1 MAQRFPGVYPAMST
15 PLTAEREIDH
25 AGLKRVVGYLFDNG
39 VDGLSILGST
49 GECSA
54 LRREQR
60 KEALSL
66 ALEAGGDRGTIFTG
80 ASGSVMADVIA
91 DLKSIDGM
99 GAKGA
104 LVPPPFYYP
113 LNNEGVVTYYQH
125 VAEAS
130 PVPIIL
136 YHIPRITKVP
146 ITVEAVAKLI
156 EHPNII
162 GIKDSS
168 GEFAYFEE
176 IARLAEHVPGFTVL
190 TGSDS
195 MLAAS
200 LFVGGHGIIGAGVNI
215 APDVAVAVYQAAMSG
230 DRNKAIAMQHK
241 LSDAVSACRV
251 GVFPAA
257 YKAQFALKGLCGP
270 HMAWP
275 IPSLN
280 EAEMEQLRKNLVDAG
295 VAGVLSAA

>member
-1 MAQRFPGVYPAMST
+1 MAQRYPGVYPAMST
-15 PLTAEREIDH
+15 PLTNEREIDR
-25 AGLKRVVGYLFDNG
+25 AGIKQVVGYLFDNG

-60 KEALSL
+60 KEALAL
-66 ALEAGGDRGTIFTG
+66 ALEYGGDRGTIFTG
-80 ASGSVMADVIA
+80 AAGSVVADVIA

-113 LNNEGVVTYYQH
+113 LNNEGVVSYYER

-136 YHIPRITKVP
+136 YNIPRITKVQ
-146 ITVEAVAKLI
+146 ITVEAVARLI
-156 EHPNII
+156 EHPNIM

-168 GEFAYFEE
+168 GEFAYFTE
-176 IARLAEHVPGFTVL
+176 IARLAENAPGFTVL
-190 TGSDS
+190 TGSDA

-215 APDVAVAVYQAAMSG
+215 VPDVTVAVYHAAMSG
-230 DRNKAIAMQHK
+230 DRTKAIALQHK
-241 LSDAVSACRV
+241 VADAVNACRV

-257 YKAQFALKGLCGP
+257 YKAQFTLKGLCEP
-270 HMAWP
+270 YMAWP
-275 IPSLN
+275 IPVLN
-280 EAEMEQLRKNLVDAG
+280 KAEMEQLRRNLVE
-295 VAGVLSAA
+295 AGVLSAE

>member
-1 MAQRFPGVYPAMST
+1 MAQRYPGVYPAMST
-15 PLTAEREIDH
+15 PLTKDREIDH
-25 AGLKRVVGYLFDNG
+25 DGVKRVVGYLFDNG

-60 KEALSL
+60 KEALSV

-80 ASGSVMADVIA
+80 ASGSVTADVIA

-113 LNNEGVVTYYQH
+113 LNNEGVVTYYER

-146 ITVEAVAKLI
+146 ITVEVVARLI

-176 IARLAEHVPGFTVL
+176 IARLAENGSGFTVL

-200 LFVGGHGIIGAGVNI
+200 LYVGGHGIIGAGVNI
-215 APDVAVAVYQAAMSG
+215 VPDIAVAVYHAAMSG

-251 GVFPAA
+251 GNFPAA
-257 YKAQFALKGLCGP
+257 YKAQFALKGLCQP
-270 HMAWP
+270 YMAWP

-280 EAEMEQLRKNLVDAG
+280 DAEMNQLRKNLNEAG

>member
-1 MAQRFPGVYPAMST
+1 MAQANIRYPGVYPAMST
-15 PLTAEREIDH
+15 PLTEEREIDH
-25 AGLKRVVGYLFDNG
+25 DGIKRVVGYLFDNG

-60 KEALSL
+60 KEALSV
-66 ALEAGGDRGTIFTG
+66 ALEFGGDRGTIFTG
-80 ASGSVMADVIA
+80 AAGSVTADVIA

-113 LNNEGVVTYYQH
+113 LNDEGVVTYYER

-136 YHIPRITKVP
+136 YNIPRITKVQ
-146 ITVEAVAKLI
+146 ISVAAVARLI
-156 EHPNII
+156 EHENIM

-168 GEFAYFEE
+168 GEFGYFTEV
-176 IARLAEHVPGFTVL
+176 ARLAENAPGFTVL
-190 TGSDS
+190 TGSDA

-200 LFVGGHGIIGAGVNI
+200 IFVGGHGIIGAGVNI
-215 APDVAVAVYQAAMSG
+215 VPDVVVAVYRAAMSG
-230 DRNKAIAMQHK
+230 DRAKAIALQHK
-241 LSDAVSACRV
+241 IADAVNACRV
-251 GVFPAA
+251 GVFPGA
-257 YKAQFALKGLCGP
+257 YKAQFALKGLCEP
-270 HMAWP
+270 YMAWP
-275 IPSLN
+275 IPVLN
-280 EAEMEQLRKNLVDAG
+280 NAEMQQLRKNLVE
-295 VAGVLSAA
+295 AGVLSAE

>member
-1 MAQRFPGVYPAMST
+1 MAQRYPGVYPAMST
-15 PLTAEREIDH
+15 PLTEDREIDRE
-25 AGLKRVVGYLFDNG
+25 GIKKVVGYLFDNG

-54 LRREQR
+54 LQREQR

-66 ALEAGGDRGTIFTG
+66 ALEFGGDRGTIFTG
-80 ASGSVMADVIA
+80 AAGSVTADVIA

-113 LNNEGVVTYYQH
+113 LNNEGVVTYYER
-125 VAEAS
+125 VAESS

-136 YHIPRITKVP
+136 YNIPRITKVQ
-146 ITVEAVAKLI
+146 ISVEAIARLI
-156 EHPNII
+156 EHPNIM

-168 GEFAYFEE
+168 GEFPYFQEV
-176 IARLAEHVPGFTVL
+176 ARLAESYAGFTVL

-200 LFVGGHGIIGAGVNI
+200 LYVGGHGIIGAGVNI
-215 APDVAVAVYQAAMSG
+215 VPDVVVAVYQAAMSG
-230 DRNKAIAMQHK
+230 DRSRAIAMQHK
-241 LSDAVSACRV
+241 VSDAVSACRV
-251 GVFPAA
+251 GVFPGA
-257 YKAQFALKGLCGP
+257 YKAQFALKGLCQP

-280 EAEMEQLRKNLVDAG
+280 TSEMEQLRKNLVE
-295 VAGVLSAA
+295 AGVLSAE

>member
-1 MAQRFPGVYPAMST
+1 MEQRTNRYPGVFPAMST
-15 PLTAEREIDH
+15 PLTESREIDH
-25 AGLKRVVGYLFDNG
+25 EGLKNVVGYLFDNG

-60 KEALSL
+60 KEALEV
-66 ALEAGGDRGTIFTG
+66 ALEAGGERGTIFTG

-91 DLKSIDGM
+91 DLKAIDGL
-99 GAKGA
+99 GARGA

-113 LNNEGVVTYYQH
+113 INDEGVVTFYEH

-146 ITVEAVAKLI
+146 ITPAAVARLI

-162 GIKDSS
+162 GLKDSS
-168 GEFAYFEE
+168 GDFSNFTE
-176 IARLAEHVPGFTVL
+176 IARLANQTTGFTL
-190 TGSDS
+190 YTGSDA

-215 APDVAVAVYQAAMSG
+215 VPDVVVAVYQAVMSG
-230 DRNKAIAMQHK
+230 DKAKAIEMQHK
-241 LSDAVSACRV
+241 VADAVNACRV
-251 GVFPAA
+251 GNFPGA
-257 YKAQFALKGLCGP
+257 YKAQYTLKGLCQP
-270 HMAWP
+270 YMAWP
-275 IPSLN
+275 IPTVN
-280 EAEMEQLRKNLVDAG
+280 DAEMRELRANLVA
-295 VAGVLSAA
+295 AGVLSAE

>member
-1 MAQRFPGVYPAMST
+1 MAQRYPGVYPAMST
-15 PLTAEREIDH
+15 PLTEDREIDH
-25 AGLKRVVGYLFDNG
+25 EGIKNVVGYLFDNG

-66 ALEAGGDRGTIFTG
+66 ALEFGGDRGTIFTG
-80 ASGSVMADVIA
+80 AAGSVTADVIS

-113 LNNEGVVTYYQH
+113 LNNQGVVTYYER

-136 YHIPRITKVP
+136 YNIPRITKVQ
-146 ITVEAVAKLI
+146 ITVEAITRLI
-156 EHPNII
+156 EHPNIM

-168 GEFAYFEE
+168 GDFGYFQEV
-176 IARLAEHVPGFTVL
+176 ARLAESYPGFTVL

-200 LFVGGHGIIGAGVNI
+200 LYVGGHGIIGAGVNI
-215 APDVAVAVYQAAMSG
+215 APDVVVAVYHAAMSG
-230 DRNKAIAMQHK
+230 DRSKAISMQHK
-241 LSDAVSACRV
+241 VTDAVNACRV
-251 GVFPAA
+251 GVFPGA
-257 YKAQFALKGLCGP
+257 YKAQFALKGLCQP

-280 EAEMEQLRKNLVDAG
+280 KSEMEQMRKNLVE
-295 VAGVLSAA
+295 AGVLSAE

>member
-1 MAQRFPGVYPAMST
+1 MEQPTGRYPGVFPAMST

-25 AGLKRVVGYLFDNG
+25 AGMKNVVGYLFDNG

-60 KEALSL
+60 KEALAV
-66 ALEAGGDRGTIFTG
+66 ALEAANGRGTIFSG

-113 LNNEGVVTYYQH
+113 LNDEGVVSYYEH

-146 ITVEAVAKLI
+146 ISVAAVARLI

-162 GIKDSS
+162 GLKDSS
-168 GEFAYFEE
+168 GDFGNYSE
-176 IARLAEHVPGFTVL
+176 IVRLANQTTGFTVY
-190 TGSDS
+190 TGSDAL
-195 MLAAS
+195 LAAS
-200 LFVGGHGIIGAGVNI
+200 IFVGGHGIIGAGVNI
-215 APDVAVAVYQAAMSG
+215 VPDVVVAVYRAAMSG
-230 DRNKAIAMQHK
+230 DRARAIEMQHK
-241 LSDAVSACRV
+241 VADAVAACHL
-251 GVFPAA
+251 GNFPAA
-257 YKAQFALKGLCGP
+257 YKAQYALKGLCGP
-270 HMAWP
+270 YMAWP
-275 IPSLN
+275 IPVVN
-280 EAEMEQLRKNLVDAG
+280 DAEMRELRARLVE
-295 VAGVLSAA
+295 VGVLSAE

>member
-1 MAQRFPGVYPAMST
+1 
-15 PLTAEREIDH
+15 
-25 AGLKRVVGYLFDNG
+25 
-39 VDGLSILGST
+39 
-49 GECSA
+49 
-54 LRREQR
+54 
-60 KEALSL
+60 
-66 ALEAGGDRGTIFTG
+66 
-80 ASGSVMADVIA
+80 MADVIA

-113 LNNEGVVTYYQH
+113 LNNEGVITYYER

-136 YHIPRITKVP
+136 YNIPRITKVP
-146 ITVEAVAKLI
+146 ISVEAIARLI

-176 IARLAEHVPGFTVL
+176 IARLAESHPGFTVL

-215 APDVAVAVYQAAMSG
+215 APDIVVAVYHAAMSG
-230 DRNKAIAMQHK
+230 DRSKAIAMQHK
-241 LSDAVSACRV
+241 VVRRRHACRV
-251 GVFPAA
+251 GSSRRPTRRSSPSRVCASR
-257 YKAQFALKGLCGP
+257 Y
-270 HMAWP
+270 MAWP

-280 EAEMEQLRKNLVDAG
+280 KSEMEQLRKNLVEAD
-295 VAGVLSAA
+295 VLSAA

>member
-1 MAQRFPGVYPAMST
+1 MAQRYPGVYPAMST
-15 PLTAEREIDH
+15 PLTEDREIDRE
-25 AGLKRVVGYLFDNG
+25 GIKKVVGYLFDNG

-66 ALEAGGDRGTIFTG
+66 ALEFGGDRGTIFTG
-80 ASGSVMADVIA
+80 AAGSVTADVIA

-113 LNNEGVVTYYQH
+113 LNNEGVVTYYER

-136 YHIPRITKVP
+136 YNIPRITKVQ
-146 ITVEAVAKLI
+146 ISVEAIARLI

-168 GEFAYFEE
+168 GEFPYFEE
-176 IARLAEHVPGFTVL
+176 VARLAESHHGFTVL

-200 LFVGGHGIIGAGVNI
+200 LYVGGHGIIGAGVNI
-215 APDVAVAVYQAAMSG
+215 VPDVVVAVYNAAMSG
-230 DRNKAIAMQHK
+230 DRSKAIAMQHK
-241 LSDAVSACRV
+241 VSDAVNACRV
-251 GVFPAA
+251 GVFPGA
-257 YKAQFALKGLCGP
+257 YKAQFALKGLCQP

-280 EAEMEQLRKNLVDAG
+280 KSEMEQLRKNLVE
-295 VAGVLSAA
+295 AGVLSAE

>member
-1 MAQRFPGVYPAMST
+1 MEQPTGRYPGVFPAMST

-25 AGLKRVVGYLFDNG
+25 AGIKKVVGYLFDNG
-39 VDGLSILGST
+39 VNGLSLLGST

-60 KEALSL
+60 KEVLSV

-80 ASGSVMADVIA
+80 ASGSVVADVIA

-113 LNNEGVVTYYQH
+113 LNDEGVVSYYER

-146 ITVEAVAKLI
+146 ITPAAVARLI

-162 GIKDSS
+162 GLKDSS
-168 GEFAYFEE
+168 GDFGNYSE
-176 IARLAEHVPGFTVL
+176 IVRLANQTTGFTVY
-190 TGSDS
+190 TGSDAL
-195 MLAAS
+195 LAAS

-215 APDVAVAVYQAAMSG
+215 VPDVVVGVYRAAMSG
-230 DRNKAIAMQHK
+230 DRATAIALQHK
-241 LSDAVSACRV
+241 VADAVNACRV
-251 GVFPAA
+251 GNFPAA
-257 YKAQFALKGLCGP
+257 YKAQYALKGLCEP
-270 HMAWP
+270 YMAWP
-275 IPSLN
+275 IPVVNAS
-280 EAEMEQLRKNLVDAG
+280 EMRELRANLVE
-295 VAGVLSAA
+295 AGVLSAE

>member
-1 MAQRFPGVYPAMST
+1 MAQRYPGVYPAMST
-15 PLTAEREIDH
+15 PLTEEREIDH
-25 AGLKRVVGYLFDNG
+25 AGVKQVVGYLFDNG

-60 KEALSL
+60 KEALAV
-66 ALEAGGDRGTIFTG
+66 ALEAGGARGIIFTG
-80 ASGSVMADVIA
+80 ASGSVTADVIA

-113 LNNEGVVTYYQH
+113 LNNEGVVTYYER

-146 ITVEAVAKLI
+146 ITVEAVARLI

-168 GEFAYFEE
+168 GEFAYFTE
-176 IARLAEHVPGFTVL
+176 IARLAENKPGFTVL
-190 TGSDS
+190 TGSDA

-215 APDVAVAVYQAAMSG
+215 VPDVAVAVYNAAMSG
-230 DRNKAIAMQHK
+230 DRAKAIALQHK
-241 LSDAVSACRV
+241 LADAVSACRV
-251 GVFPAA
+251 GNFPAA
-257 YKAQFALKGLCGP
+257 YKAQFALNGLCQP
-270 HMAWP
+270 YMAWP
-275 IPSLN
+275 IPALN
-280 EAEMEQLRKNLVDAG
+280 DAEMNQLRQNLIDAG

>member
-1 MAQRFPGVYPAMST
+1 MAQRYPGVYPAMST
-15 PLTAEREIDH
+15 PLTNEREIDR
-25 AGLKRVVGYLFDNG
+25 AGIKQVVGYLFDNG

-60 KEALSL
+60 KEALAL
-66 ALEAGGDRGTIFTG
+66 ALEYGGDRGTIFTG
-80 ASGSVMADVIA
+80 AAGSVVADVIA

-113 LNNEGVVTYYQH
+113 LNNEGVVSYYER

-136 YHIPRITKVP
+136 YNIPRITKVQ
-146 ITVEAVAKLI
+146 ITVEAVARLI
-156 EHPNII
+156 EHPNIM

-168 GEFAYFEE
+168 GEFAYFTE
-176 IARLAEHVPGFTVL
+176 IARLAENAPGFTVL
-190 TGSDS
+190 TGSDA

-215 APDVAVAVYQAAMSG
+215 VPDVTVAVYHAAMSG
-230 DRNKAIAMQHK
+230 DRTKAIALQHK
-241 LSDAVSACRV
+241 VADAVNACRV

-257 YKAQFALKGLCGP
+257 YKAQFALKGLCEP
-270 HMAWP
+270 YMAWP
-275 IPSLN
+275 IPVLN
-280 EAEMEQLRKNLVDAG
+280 KAEMEQLRRNLVE
-295 VAGVLSAA
+295 AGVLSAE

>member
-1 MAQRFPGVYPAMST
+1 MAQRYPGVYPAMST
-15 PLTAEREIDH
+15 PLTADREIDRE
-25 AGLKRVVGYLFDNG
+25 GIKKVVGYLFDNG

-60 KEALSL
+60 KEALALSL
-66 ALEAGGDRGTIFTG
+66 EFGGDRGTIFTG
-80 ASGSVMADVIA
+80 AAGSVTADVIA
-91 DLKSIDGM
+91 DLKSIDGL

-113 LNNEGVVTYYQH
+113 LNNEGVVTYYER
-125 VAEAS
+125 VADAS

-136 YHIPRITKVP
+136 YNIPRITKVQ
-146 ITVEAVAKLI
+146 ISVEAIARLI
-156 EHPNII
+156 EHPNIM

-168 GEFAYFEE
+168 GEFAYFQEV
-176 IARLAEHVPGFTVL
+176 ARLAESYPGFTVL

-200 LFVGGHGIIGAGVNI
+200 LYVCGHGIIGAGVNI
-215 APDVAVAVYQAAMSG
+215 VPDVVVAVYNAAMSG
-230 DRNKAIAMQHK
+230 DRTKAIAMQHK
-241 LSDAVSACRV
+241 VADAVNACRA

-257 YKAQFALKGLCGP
+257 YKAQFALKGLCQP

-280 EAEMEQLRKNLVDAG
+280 KSEMEQLRKNLVE
-295 VAGVLSAA
+295 AGVLSAE

>member
-1 MAQRFPGVYPAMST
+1 MQRGECGYATMRPHTTRQSRADKERGTMEQRTNRYPGVFPAMST
-15 PLTAEREIDH
+15 PLTEEREIDH
-25 AGLKRVVGYLFDNG
+25 DGLKKVVGYLFDNE
-39 VDGLSILGST
+39 VDGLSLLGST

-60 KEALSL
+60 KEVLSL

-80 ASGSVMADVIA
+80 ASGSVTADVIA

-113 LNNEGVVTYYQH
+113 LNDEGVVSFYER

-146 ITVEAVAKLI
+146 ITPAAVARLI

-162 GIKDSS
+162 GLKDSS
-168 GEFAYFEE
+168 GDFSNFTE
-176 IARLAEHVPGFTVL
+176 IARLANQTTGFTL
-190 TGSDS
+190 YTGSDA

-215 APDVAVAVYQAAMSG
+215 LPDVVVAVYHAAMSG
-230 DRNKAIAMQHK
+230 DKAKAVELQHK
-241 LSDAVSACRV
+241 VSDAVNACRV

-270 HMAWP
+270 YM
-275 IPSLN
+275 
-280 EAEMEQLRKNLVDAG
+280 
-295 VAGVLSAA
+295 